1 MKLLEIEEYV
11 KQIEQYANYNIDW
24 NLLKNKKFLISG
36 ATGMIGKCLIDIIMY
51 KNKTE
56 NLNCTIIALGRNKEK
71 ASNRLGEYFDNSNF
85 KFIESDINRAID
97 IEDEKIDYI
106 LHAASSTHP
115 LQYSNDPIGTITAN
129 VMGTYNLL
137 ELGSEKNVERF
148 LFASSVEIYGENKR
162 DIDKF
167 DESYLGYINC
177 NTLRAGYPE
186 SKRTGETLCQA
197 FIKQKNLDVVIARL
211 SRVFGPTMLMSDS
224 KASSQFIKNGINE
237 ENIILKSEGLQN
249 YSYSYVF
256 DAVIGLLICLTKGK
270 CGEAYNIADEK
281 FDVTL
286 KEFAKACAST
296 VNKEVIFDLPSETE
310 RAGYSTATKA
320 LLDNNKIKQL
330 GYNVEQ
336 DFNNRINDTI
346 KILKKVN
353 N

>member
-1 MKLLEIEEYV
+1 MKLLEIEEYK

-24 NLLKNKKFLISG
+24 NLLKNKSFLISG

-51 KNKTE
+51 KNE
-56 NLNCTIIALGRNKEK
+56 NDNLNCTIIALGRNKEK
-71 ASNRLGEYFDNSNF
+71 ASNRLGEYFNNNNF
-85 KFIESDINRAID
+85 KFIESDINKSID
-97 IEDEKIDYI
+97 VEDEKIDYI

-137 ELGSEKNVERF
+137 ELGAQKNIDRF
-148 LFASSVEIYGENKR
+148 LFASSVEIYGENR
-162 DIDKF
+162 GDIDKF
-167 DESYLGYINC
+167 DENYLGYINC

-197 FIKQKNLDVVIARL
+197 FIKQKNMDVVIARL

-237 ENIILKSEGLQN
+237 EDIVLKSEGLQN

-256 DAVIGLLICLTKGK
+256 DAVMGLLICLTKGK
-270 CGEAYNIADEK
+270 CGEAYNIADDK
-281 FDVTL
+281 FDIKL
-286 KEFAKACAST
+286 KDFAKACADT
-296 VNKEVIFDLPSETE
+296 VNKKVIFDLPDETE

-320 LLDNNKIKQL
+320 LLNATKIKEI
-330 GYNVEQ
+330 GYFVEQ
-336 DFNNRINDTI
+336 GFNDRIEDTI
-346 KILKKVN
+346 KILKKIK
-353 N
+353 

>member
-1 MKLLEIEEYV
+1 MKLLEIEEYK

-24 NLLKNKKFLISG
+24 NLLKNKSFLISG

-51 KNKTE
+51 KNE
-56 NLNCTIIALGRNKEK
+56 YDNLNCTIIALGRNKEK
-71 ASNRLGEYFDNSNF
+71 ASNRLGEYFNNNNF
-85 KFIESDINRAID
+85 KFIESDINKSID
-97 IEDEKIDYI
+97 VEDEKIDYI

-137 ELGSEKNVERF
+137 ELGAQKNIDRF
-148 LFASSVEIYGENKR
+148 LFASSVAIYGENR
-162 DIDKF
+162 GDIDKF
-167 DESYLGYINC
+167 DENYLGYINC

-197 FIKQKNLDVVIARL
+197 FIKQKNMDVVIARL

-237 ENIILKSEGLQN
+237 EDIVLKSEGLQN

-256 DAVIGLLICLTKGK
+256 DAVMGLLICLTKGK
-270 CGEAYNIADEK
+270 CGEAYNIADDK
-281 FDVTL
+281 FDIKL
-286 KEFAKACAST
+286 KDFAKACADT
-296 VNKEVIFDLPSETE
+296 VNKKVIFDLPDETE

-320 LLDNNKIKQL
+320 LLNATKIKEI
-330 GYNVEQ
+330 GYFVEQ
-336 DFNNRINDTI
+336 GFNDRIEDTI
-346 KILKKVN
+346 KILKKIK
-353 N
+353 